1 MNNTS
6 VGIVFIASLLAGC
19 TTIPADEDPVLIK
32 LTDLERRLIAIE
44 RVTNNDSLL
53 DLASQVAELE
63 AQVRALRGDVE
74 TVQFQAEDAGNRQR
88 ELYLDLDDRLA
99 KLESNPGR
107 VASSSTGSTGGNGA
121 GSSGSDADAY
131 QAALNQ
137 MRERQYADAAQSF
150 KDFVSVYPESPL
162 AGNAQYWLGESQYVM
177 RQFQTALPEFEK
189 VVDVYSE
196 SSKVPDA
203 LLKIGYCHYEL
214 GNRQSAMQAFR
225 QAINDHPGTT
235 AAGLASQR
243 LERMR
248 REGT

>member
-1 MNNTS
+1 MNMKHLAMA
-6 VGIVFIASLLAGC
+6 GLAALLAGC
-19 TTIPADEDPVLIK
+19 TTVPADEDPVLLK

-63 AQVRALRGDVE
+63 SQVRALRGDVE
-74 TVQFQAEDAGNRQR
+74 TVQFQAEDSAKRQR
-88 ELYLDLDDRLA
+88 ELYLDIDDRLA
-99 KLESNPGR
+99 KLESSPGGGAALNPGN
-107 VASSSTGSTGGNGA
+107 GSNNG
-121 GSSGSDADAY
+121 SGSDADAY

-137 MRERQYADAAQSF
+137 MRERQYADAAKSF
-150 KDFVSVYPESPL
+150 RDFVSIYPTSPL

-177 RQFQTALPEFEK
+177 REFQNALPEFQK
-189 VVDVYSE
+189 VVDSYGD

-214 GNRQSAMQAFR
+214 GNRDSAMAAFR
-225 QAINDHPGTT
+225 QAMNNHPGTT
-235 AAGLASQR
+235 AAGLAGQR

-248 REGT
+248 REGA